1 MNTKI
6 LILAIVA
13 GLFFVSCK
21 KEEIKMPDTMNVTVS
36 TSGSL
41 KVKVADNSSNGIAN
55 ANVSVSLAGSYTI
68 HTGKTDNSRY
78 YNVSNLL
85 EGVYSCKAEA
95 IVNNVIYSELIY
107 FQIIKDKE
115 NSINLLPLSNVG
127 DMKIYAQNYSNNP
140 VPGISLGVIPMS
152 LSSNDISNLSF
163 SEIQAMAI
171 QTATTGTNGLATFT
185 GLPVASYWVLAYRN
199 ETNYEIV
206 NYIYSVSKNS
216 VSTFTL
222 NTSI

>member
-1 MNTKI
+1 
-6 LILAIVA
+6 
-13 GLFFVSCK
+13 
-21 KEEIKMPDTMNVTVS
+21 
-36 TSGSL
+36 
-41 KVKVADNSSNGIAN
+41 
-55 ANVSVSLAGSYTI
+55 
-68 HTGKTDNSRY
+68 
-78 YNVSNLL
+78 
-85 EGVYSCKAEA
+85 
-95 IVNNVIYSELIY
+95 
-107 FQIIKDKE
+107 
-115 NSINLLPLSNVG
+115 
-127 DMKIYAQNYSNNP
+127 MKIYAQNYSNNP